1 MEEEWVIGV
10 AKDLKP
16 PEHKNPEYLAIFPAG
31 TKEGEFGP
39 MICMVSDLSSV
50 NDGDVAHAKLIAV
63 APKLLEV
70 LESLTEIMSWMKEH
84 LTESGKQELV
94 KAFEVITKAKGI

>member
-16 PEHKNPEYLAIFPAG
+16 PEHENPEYLAIFPAG

-50 NDGDVAHAKLIAV
+50 NDGDVAHAKLIV
-63 APKLLEV
+63 VSPKLLES
-70 LESLTEIMSWMKEH
+70 LESLVEIMTYMTEH
-84 LTESGKQELV
+84 LTDIGKQELI
-94 KAFEVITKAKGI
+94 KAYAVITKAK

>member
-10 AKDLKP
+10 AKDMKP
-16 PEHKNPEYLAIFPAG
+16 PEKENPNYLAIFPAN

-50 NDGDVAHAKLIAV
+50 NDGDVAHAKLIVA
-63 APKLLEV
+63 APKLLAACEEFV
-70 LESLTEIMSWMKEH
+70 RKCECGEARSKRSYAQMKE
-84 LTESGKQELV
+84 
-94 KAFEVITKAKGI
+94 AITKAKGI

>member
-50 NDGDVAHAKLIAV
+50 NDGDVAHAKIIV
-63 APKLLEV
+63 VSPKLLES
-70 LESLTEIMSWMKEH
+70 LESLVEIMTYMTEH
-84 LTESGKQELV
+84 LTDIGKQELI
-94 KAFEVITKAKGI
+94 KAYAVIAKAKGL

>member
-16 PEHKNPEYLAIFPAG
+16 PENKNPEYLAIFPAG
-31 TKEGEFGP
+31 AIEGELGP

-50 NDGDVAHAKLIAV
+50 NEWDMTNARLIAA
-63 APKLLEV
+63 APKLLAACEEFV
-70 LESLTEIMSWMKEH
+70 RKCECGEARSKRSYAQMKE
-84 LTESGKQELV
+84 
-94 KAFEVITKAKGI
+94 AITKAKGI